1 MRFMVIVKATEDSEQ
16 GALPSTEMLEAMGAY
31 NEELVKAGVMLDG
44 DGLRPSKHGA
54 RVPFDQAGN
63 ATVIDGPFTETKEL
77 VSGYWVFEVS
87 SREEAIEWARKAPF
101 RGGELEIRPF
111 STAEDFGEAFTEELQ
126 QKEDEL
132 REQEKQLRESR
143 AQQDA

>member
-1 MRFMVIVKATEDSEQ
+1 MRFMVIVKATEESER
-16 GALPSTEMLEAMGAY
+16 GELPSTAMLEAMGAY

-44 DGLRPSKHGA
+44 DGLRPSSYGA
-54 RVPFDQAGN
+54 RVRFDKDGN

-87 SREEAIEWARKAPF
+87 SREEAVEWARKAPF

-111 STAEDFGEAFTEELQ
+111 SVAEDFGDAFTPELQ
-126 QKEDEL
+126 EKEN
-132 REQEKQLRESR
+132 QLRETV
-143 AQQDA
+143 AAKNDA

>member
-1 MRFMVIVKATEDSEQ
+1 MRVMVLVKADEASEA
-16 GALPSTEMLEAMGAY
+16 GEMPSEALLTAMQRY

-54 RVPFDQAGN
+54 RVRFDENGN

-111 STAEDFGEAFTEELQ
+111 STAEDFGDAFTEELQ
-126 QKEDEL
+126 AKENAL
-132 REQEKQLRESR
+132 RETT
-143 AQQDA
+143 AQQRGE